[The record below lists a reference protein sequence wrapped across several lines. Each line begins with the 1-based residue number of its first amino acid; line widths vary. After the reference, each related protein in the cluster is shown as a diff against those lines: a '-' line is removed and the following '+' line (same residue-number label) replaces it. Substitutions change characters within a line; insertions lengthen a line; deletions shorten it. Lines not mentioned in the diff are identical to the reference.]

1 MITRQYL
8 KSIVDNYES
17 HGIGPI
23 SLELEEDN
31 ENTKIITQFMADD
44 YERNEAWL
52 EDFLGDNNITEGYD
66 LDVEEVNG
74 QVNNIVI
81 FSNAYLDENEK
92 LLGENNMIQNDT
104 SNTPL
109 NKTSNLQSAELSEES
124 SSEKDISKESI
135 PEENIPDKILWPEDS
150 IVVKTN
156 DSQIQPSQENI
167 AAFVNT
173 TVQNKSVSSTSN
185 RSSDISSKPMP
196 TKKLSA
202 FKQVYSCLVNAI
214 PKLTDD
220 HITNLTSK
228 EYCKT
233 NAGLGYPLL
242 LEVNT
247 SMKYKDQVK
256 MNGKSRYAKNP
267 ITILNRSFY
276 ITNHLFE
283 RNVIRIQKM
292 LDEL

>member
-17 HGIGPI
+17 HDIGPI
-23 SLELEEDN
+23 SLELEENN
-31 ENTKIITQFMADD
+31 ENTKIITQFMTDD

-81 FSNAYLDENEK
+81 FSNAYLDENEE
-92 LLGENNMIQNDT
+92 LLDENNTIQSDI
-104 SNTPL
+104 SNL
-109 NKTSNLQSAELSEES
+109 NKASNLQSVGLSDQNI
-124 SSEKDISKESI
+124 SEKDISTKSI
-135 PEENIPDKILWPEDS
+135 SEDNISDETLWLENS
-150 IVVKTN
+150 IGTRTV
-156 DSQIQPSQENI
+156 DSQIQSSRENV
-167 AAFVNT
+167 AAFVDT
-173 TVQNKSVSSTSN
+173 TVQNKSVSNTSN
-185 RSSDISSKPMP
+185 KSSDISSKPAP

-202 FKQVYSCLVNAI
+202 FKQVHSCLANAI

>member
-44 YERNEAWL
+44 YERNEVWL

-74 QVNNIVI
+74 QVNNIVV

-92 LLGENNMIQNDT
+92 LLDENNMIQNDT

-109 NKTSNLQSAELSEES
+109 NKISNLQSAELSEES
-124 SSEKDISKESI
+124 LSKKDIPKGRI
-135 PEENIPDKILWPEDS
+135 PEENISDKTLWSKDS
-150 IVVKTN
+150 IVTKTN
-156 DSQIQPSQENI
+156 DSQIQPLQENV
-167 AAFVNT
+167 AAFVDT

-185 RSSDISSKPMP
+185 KSSDISSKPMP

-202 FKQVYSCLVNAI
+202 FKQVYSCLANAI